1 MRTLKDFNVSGKR
14 VLLRTDFNAP
24 VEEGHVKDDFRLSA
38 YIPTIRYLQ
47 ERRAK
52 IIILSHLGRPQG
64 QKNSEESLEPVA
76 RRLGELMESPVQF
89 VGEVFGDDSRAAIA
103 NLKEGE
109 VLLLENLRFHA
120 EEEANDMAFAQRLA
134 ELGDCF
140 VNDAFSASHRAHASI
155 AGLPTLLPSAAGLL
169 LEKEVNGLDR
179 VRLHAVRP
187 YVFIMGGAKASTK
200 IPVVKKLLPQ
210 VDAIC
215 FGGVLANTI
224 LAAQG
229 VTVGKSIFEEKVLE
243 AAKEITVFDTKVHV
257 PVDVVTSTDLT
268 GNAPIR
274 TTAIGEMRDD
284 EIILDIGQDT
294 VNLFL
299 KVMLSANTVVWN
311 GPVGLFEV
319 PQFAQGTLAL
329 ADAFKDLGAYTVV
342 GGGDVIRALDI
353 EGLLAK
359 VNFVSTGGGA
369 MLEYLA
375 GEKLPGIEALK

>member
-64 QKNSEESLEPVA
+64 QKNSEKSLEPVA

-187 YVFIMGGAKASTK
+187 YVFVMGGAKASTK
-200 IPVVKKLLPQ
+200 IPVVQKLLPQ

-215 FGGVLANTI
+215 F
-224 LAAQG
+224 
-229 VTVGKSIFEEKVLE
+229 
-243 AAKEITVFDTKVHV
+243 
-257 PVDVVTSTDLT
+257 
-268 GNAPIR
+268 
-274 TTAIGEMRDD
+274 
-284 EIILDIGQDT
+284 
-294 VNLFL
+294 
-299 KVMLSANTVVWN
+299 
-311 GPVGLFEV
+311 
-319 PQFAQGTLAL
+319 
-329 ADAFKDLGAYTVV
+329 
-342 GGGDVIRALDI
+342 
-353 EGLLAK
+353 
-359 VNFVSTGGGA
+359 
-369 MLEYLA
+369 
-375 GEKLPGIEALK
+375 